1 MVKSRPAASKSAAS
15 SSSSSSSRGVRG
27 VGDAPAPA
35 GLFQSA
41 ASSSSSSSSRGVRG
55 VGDVPAPAGLFQ
67 SARKS
72 TVAVSGLS
80 HAFFSGKIRDRTTP
94 EACSAARKL
103 AILGNKNKNP
113 EWSPRDLKA

>member
-27 VGDAPAPA
+27 VGDAPAPP

-41 ASSSSSSSSRGVRG
+41 ASSSSSSSSRGVRR
-55 VGDVPAPAGLFQ
+55 DVPAPAGLFQ
-67 SARKS
+67 SSRKS
-72 TVAVSGLS
+72 TVAISGLS

-113 EWSPRDLKA
+113 EWSPRDSKA